1 MLLSFIVFVL
11 YLSYE
16 KDENKPKEAGLDLLK
31 KDNNNNAAD
40 CKLCTLPKEILQ
52 G

>member
-1 MLLSFIVFVL
+1 MKRTKINQKRPGWTF
-11 YLSYE
+11 
-16 KDENKPKEAGLDLLK
+16 LK